1 MEKPVYLLLE
11 NGDYF
16 EGKSFGAP
24 LREVTGEVVFTTGM
38 TGYLETIT
46 DPSYFGQIVVQT
58 FPLIGNYGV
67 IPQDFENEEV
77 YLSAYIVKE
86 WCQEPSNFRCSGDLD
101 TFFKER
107 NIPGVYG
114 IDTRKLAKTIRESG
128 SMNGWLTE
136 VKPPYDAKKLEEVK
150 NFHIT
155 KAVETVTPKKC
166 EIKPADEKE
175 EFQIVLWDFG
185 AKENIIRELTRRG
198 CRVADLP
205 AGTTAEE
212 ILAMNPDGIMLSNG
226 PGNPEDNPEI
236 IEEIRKITKAGKPMF
251 GICLGHQ
258 LLGYFAGAEVSRAP
272 YVMHGK
278 SSDIIHDG
286 AGLFS
291 GLPNP
296 MTVGRYH
303 SLVVQSKEDEPNPRF
318 TVTSRGPEGEVMA
331 LRYNDRPW
339 VGIQFHPESI
349 LTPNGLQLLGNFP
362 DNVVPSG
369 QKEKRISRILD
380 ALAAGQDLTADMAAA
395 GFADIMDGRM
405 TPAQAGCFLMGLRM
419 KGETPLEMAHA
430 VGIALGR
437 ANRVEGLEGDCIDV
451 VGTGGDG
458 RNSFNCST
466 ATALTLAGMGYRVV
480 KHGNRAVSSSC
491 GSADALEGL
500 GFPLDVAPEDVRRL
514 LDERNFAFLFA
525 PNFHPS
531 FRNVG
536 PIRRELGI
544 RTLFNLL
551 GPLINPARPTHILL
565 GVARPELVELL
576 AETLR
581 QSHIRK
587 AAVVYGAGGYD
598 EVTPLGPT
606 KMMIIHNGRLTP
618 MSLDPLDYGIQP
630 CNPEELAVHSKS
642 EAVDVLKNILAGKGP
657 RAMMDMVILNV
668 GVAMFLLEEHMDLSV
683 CMAKAR
689 EAVCAGIGRRT
700 LHAA

>member
-1 MEKPVYLLLE
+1 MFLVIDNYDSFSWNLVQAFYSLGRKPVVYANDDPRILDLAASPELE
-11 NGDYF
+11 AVCISPGPSHPRNAG
-16 EGKSFGAP
+16 
-24 LREVTGEVVFTTGM
+24 LC
-38 TGYLETIT
+38 LE
-46 DPSYFGQIVVQT
+46 F
-58 FPLIGNYGV
+58 L
-67 IPQDFENEEV
+67 
-77 YLSAYIVKE
+77 K
-86 WCQEPSNFRCSGDLD
+86 R
-101 TFFKER
+101 
-107 NIPGVYG
+107 
-114 IDTRKLAKTIRESG
+114 
-128 SMNGWLTE
+128 
-136 VKPPYDAKKLEEVK
+136 
-150 NFHIT
+150 
-155 KAVETVTPKKC
+155 
-166 EIKPADEKE
+166 
-175 EFQIVLWDFG
+175 
-185 AKENIIRELTRRG
+185 
-198 CRVADLP
+198 LP
-205 AGTTAEE
+205 AAVPVLGV
-212 ILAMNPDGIMLSNG
+212 
-226 PGNPEDNPEI
+226 
-236 IEEIRKITKAGKPMF
+236 
-251 GICLGHQ
+251 CLGHQ

-286 AGLFS
+286 AGLFT

-349 LTPNGLQLLGNFP
+349 LTPDGLQLLGNFP
-362 DNVVPSG
+362 DNVVPAG
-369 QKEKRISRILD
+369 QKEKRINRILD
-380 ALAAGQDLTADMAAA
+380 TLAAGQDLTADMAAA

-458 RNSFNCST
+458 RSSFNCST
-466 ATALTLAGMGYRVV
+466 ATSLTLAGMGYKVV

-500 GFPLDVAPEDVRRL
+500 GFPLDVAPEDVQHL

-525 PNFHPS
+525 PNFHPA

-576 AETLR
+576 AETLS
-581 QSHIRK
+581 QSHIRR

-606 KMMIIHNGRLTP
+606 KMMIVHNGKLTP
-618 MSLDPLDYGIQP
+618 MTLDPADYGIQP
-630 CNPEELAVHSKS
+630 CDPGELAVHSKA
-642 EAVDVLKNILAGKGP
+642 EAVAVLKDILAGRGP
-657 RAMMDMVILNV
+657 HAMMDMVILNV
-668 GVAMFLLEEHMDLSV
+668 GMAMFLLEDHMDLAV

-689 EAVCAGIGRRT
+689 EAVCAGVGRRT
-700 LHAA
+700 LHVA

>member
-1 MEKPVYLLLE
+1 MFLFIDNYDSFSWNLVQAFYALGRKPVVHANDDPRILE
-11 NGDYF
+11 LATSP
-16 EGKSFGAP
+16 E
-24 LREVTGEVVFTTGM
+24 
-38 TGYLETIT
+38 LEAVCISPG
-46 DPSYFGQIVVQT
+46 PSH
-58 FPLIGNYGV
+58 P
-67 IPQDFENEEV
+67 
-77 YLSAYIVKE
+77 
-86 WCQEPSNFRCSGDLD
+86 
-101 TFFKER
+101 R
-107 NIPGVYG
+107 NAG
-114 IDTRKLAKTIRESG
+114 LC
-128 SMNGWLTE
+128 
-136 VKPPYDAKKLEEVK
+136 LEFLK
-150 NFHIT
+150 
-155 KAVETVTPKKC
+155 
-166 EIKPADEKE
+166 
-175 EFQIVLWDFG
+175 
-185 AKENIIRELTRRG
+185 R
-198 CRVADLP
+198 LP
-205 AGTTAEE
+205 ASVPVLGV
-212 ILAMNPDGIMLSNG
+212 
-226 PGNPEDNPEI
+226 
-236 IEEIRKITKAGKPMF
+236 
-251 GICLGHQ
+251 CLGHQ

-405 TPAQAGCFLMGLRM
+405 TSAQAGCFLMGLRM

-598 EVTPLGPT
+598 EVTPLGP
-606 KMMIIHNGRLTP
+606 
-618 MSLDPLDYGIQP
+618 
-630 CNPEELAVHSKS
+630 
-642 EAVDVLKNILAGKGP
+642 P
-657 RAMMDMVILNV
+657 R
-668 GVAMFLLEEHMDLSV
+668 
-683 CMAKAR
+683 
-689 EAVCAGIGRRT
+689 
-700 LHAA
+700 

>member
-1 MEKPVYLLLE
+1 MFLFIDNYDSFSWNLVQAFYALGRKPVVHANDDPRILE
-11 NGDYF
+11 LATSP
-16 EGKSFGAP
+16 E
-24 LREVTGEVVFTTGM
+24 
-38 TGYLETIT
+38 LEAVCISPG
-46 DPSYFGQIVVQT
+46 PSH
-58 FPLIGNYGV
+58 P
-67 IPQDFENEEV
+67 
-77 YLSAYIVKE
+77 
-86 WCQEPSNFRCSGDLD
+86 
-101 TFFKER
+101 R
-107 NIPGVYG
+107 NAG
-114 IDTRKLAKTIRESG
+114 LC
-128 SMNGWLTE
+128 
-136 VKPPYDAKKLEEVK
+136 LEFLK
-150 NFHIT
+150 
-155 KAVETVTPKKC
+155 
-166 EIKPADEKE
+166 
-175 EFQIVLWDFG
+175 
-185 AKENIIRELTRRG
+185 R
-198 CRVADLP
+198 LP
-205 AGTTAEE
+205 ASVPVLGV
-212 ILAMNPDGIMLSNG
+212 
-226 PGNPEDNPEI
+226 
-236 IEEIRKITKAGKPMF
+236 
-251 GICLGHQ
+251 CLGHQ

-362 DNVVPSG
+362 DNVVLSG

-565 GVARPELVELL
+565 GVARPNLVKLM
-576 AETLR
+576 AETLA
-581 QSHIRK
+581 QSSVHR
-587 AAVVYGAGGYD
+587 AAVVCGAGGYD
-598 EVTPLGPT
+598 EITPIGPNE
-606 KMMIIHNGRLTP
+606 MIILDNGELEPLT
-618 MSLDPLDYGIQP
+618 LDPADYGIP
-630 CNPEELAVHSKS
+630 ACTPEDLAVSS
-642 EAVDVLKNILAGKGP
+642 RDEAVAVLRELLAGRGP
-657 RAMMDMVILNV
+657 EAMRNMLALNV
-668 GVAMFLLEEHMDLSV
+668 GMSIYLLEGKLPLAT
-683 CMAKAR
+683 CIAKAR
-689 EAVCAGIGRRT
+689 EALASGVGGRV

>member
-1 MEKPVYLLLE
+1 MFLFIDNYDSFSWNLVQAFYALGRKPVVYANDDPRILNLAASPDLE
-11 NGDYF
+11 AVCISPGPSHPRNAG
-16 EGKSFGAP
+16 
-24 LREVTGEVVFTTGM
+24 LC
-38 TGYLETIT
+38 LE
-46 DPSYFGQIVVQT
+46 F
-58 FPLIGNYGV
+58 L
-67 IPQDFENEEV
+67 
-77 YLSAYIVKE
+77 K
-86 WCQEPSNFRCSGDLD
+86 R
-101 TFFKER
+101 
-107 NIPGVYG
+107 
-114 IDTRKLAKTIRESG
+114 
-128 SMNGWLTE
+128 
-136 VKPPYDAKKLEEVK
+136 
-150 NFHIT
+150 
-155 KAVETVTPKKC
+155 
-166 EIKPADEKE
+166 
-175 EFQIVLWDFG
+175 
-185 AKENIIRELTRRG
+185 
-198 CRVADLP
+198 LP
-205 AGTTAEE
+205 ANVPVLGV
-212 ILAMNPDGIMLSNG
+212 
-226 PGNPEDNPEI
+226 
-236 IEEIRKITKAGKPMF
+236 
-251 GICLGHQ
+251 CLGHQ
-258 LLGYFAGAEVSRAP
+258 LLGYFAGGEVSRAP

-286 AGLFS
+286 KGLFT

-349 LTPNGLQLLGNFP
+349 LTPDGLQLLGNFP

-369 QKEKRISRILD
+369 QKEKRINRILD
-380 ALAAGQDLTADMAAA
+380 ALAAGQDLTPDMAAA

-458 RNSFNCST
+458 RSSFNCST
-466 ATALTLAGMGYRVV
+466 ATSLTLAGMGYKVV

-500 GFPLDVAPEDVRRL
+500 GFPLDVAPEDVQHL

-525 PNFHPS
+525 PNFHPA

-606 KMMIIHNGRLTP
+606 KMMIVHNGKLTP
-618 MSLDPLDYGIQP
+618 MTLDPVDYGIFP
-630 CNPEELAVHSKS
+630 CDPEELAVHSKS
-642 EAVDVLKNILAGKGP
+642 EAVAVLKDILSGKGP
-657 RAMMDMVILNV
+657 WPMMDMVILNV
-668 GVAMFLLEEHMDLSV
+668 GVAMFLLEDHMDLSV

-689 EAVCAGIGRRT
+689 EAVCAGVGRRT
-700 LHAA
+700 LHVA

>member
-1 MEKPVYLLLE
+1 MFLFIDNYDSFSWNLVQAFYALGRKPVVHANDDPRILE
-11 NGDYF
+11 LATSP
-16 EGKSFGAP
+16 E
-24 LREVTGEVVFTTGM
+24 
-38 TGYLETIT
+38 LEAVCISPG
-46 DPSYFGQIVVQT
+46 PSH
-58 FPLIGNYGV
+58 P
-67 IPQDFENEEV
+67 
-77 YLSAYIVKE
+77 
-86 WCQEPSNFRCSGDLD
+86 
-101 TFFKER
+101 R
-107 NIPGVYG
+107 NAG
-114 IDTRKLAKTIRESG
+114 LC
-128 SMNGWLTE
+128 
-136 VKPPYDAKKLEEVK
+136 LEFLK
-150 NFHIT
+150 
-155 KAVETVTPKKC
+155 
-166 EIKPADEKE
+166 
-175 EFQIVLWDFG
+175 
-185 AKENIIRELTRRG
+185 R
-198 CRVADLP
+198 LP
-205 AGTTAEE
+205 ASVPVLGV
-212 ILAMNPDGIMLSNG
+212 
-226 PGNPEDNPEI
+226 
-236 IEEIRKITKAGKPMF
+236 
-251 GICLGHQ
+251 CLGHQ

-598 EVTPLGPT
+598 EVTPLGST

-668 GVAMFLLEEHMDLSV
+668 GVAMFLLEEHMDLYLEQGLDRKDAMKQV
-683 CMAKAR
+683 AKDRGISKRDVYQVLVGR
-689 EAVCAGIGRRT
+689 E
-700 LHAA
+700 